1 MAEEEG
7 GEVGFAFPDVT
18 AQLLLAAAGFQF
30 LPLLT
35 MDGDD
40 TDSHFLPPPAK
51 TNGRGGAEGAGDGR
65 RAITGRAAGAGEG
78 RAPLR
83 LTRAHPSR
91 PARRPSTPAHTR
103 ARGRRRLCRG
113 CCSAAG
119 RRPSR
124 ARRPVTRS
132 RPPGLR

>member
-1 MAEEEG
+1 MAEEEA

-65 RAITGRAAGAGEG
+65 RAITGRPGFASIPAG
-78 RAPLR
+78 RAQAGFP
-83 LTRAHPSR
+83 R
-91 PARRPSTPAHTR
+91 PAAAR
-103 ARGRRRLCRG
+103 AGG
-113 CCSAAG
+113 
-119 RRPSR
+119 
-124 ARRPVTRS
+124 
-132 RPPGLR
+132 